1 MDGEKAL
8 VRFGLVGVN
17 TSHAGVFAR
26 IFNGGEGRQP
36 ALQGARV
43 VAVWGEPEGD
53 ARALVAAHD
62 IPALVE
68 DPTEMIG
75 AVDAVL
81 ILDDTGGGATH
92 DRLARPFIEAGIP
105 TFIDKPMA
113 LDIDEAAAL
122 F

>member
-1 MDGEKAL
+1 MLIDGEKAL
-8 VRFGLVGVN
+8 IRFGVVGVN

-36 ALQGARV
+36 ALQGARI

-75 AVDAVL
+75 SIDAVL
-81 ILDDTGGGATH
+81 ILDDTGGGAVQSP
-92 DRLARPFIEAGIP
+92 LVPPLYVVGFSLVFSYLNAVG
-105 TFIDKPMA
+105 M
-113 LDIDEAAAL
+113 
-122 F
+122 